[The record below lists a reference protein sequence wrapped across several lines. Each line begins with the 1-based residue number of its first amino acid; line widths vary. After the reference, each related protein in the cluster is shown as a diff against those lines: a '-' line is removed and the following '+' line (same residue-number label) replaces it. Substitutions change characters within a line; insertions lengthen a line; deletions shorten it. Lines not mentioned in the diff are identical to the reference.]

1 MRRSVLLLGL
11 ALVAG
16 LAAPAFAQPG
26 QSFDRGPP
34 GFDRDRD
41 RDRDR
46 GRDSLRIL
54 SAWYGVESRA
64 CEATRAVARACN
76 GRRDCTVQ
84 ATNRL
89 CGDPVPQV
97 VKVLTVTYRCDGRIR
112 SITRGEGRY
121 LGLTCNARG
130 RR

>member
-16 LAAPAFAQPG
+16 LASPAFAQPG
-26 QSFDRGPP
+26 PGFGPP
-34 GFDRDRD
+34 GHDRDRG
-41 RDRDR
+41 DRDR
-46 GRDSLRIL
+46 GRDSIRIL
-54 SAWYGVESRA
+54 NAWYGVESRA

-76 GRRDCTVQ
+76 GRSDCTIQ

-89 CGDPVPQV
+89 CGDPVSNV
-97 VKVLTVTYRCDGRIR
+97 VKVLTVTYRCDGRTR

>member
-16 LAAPAFAQPG
+16 LASPAFAQPG
-26 QSFDRGPP
+26 PSFDRGPP
-34 GFDRDRD
+34 GYDRDRG
-41 RDRDR
+41 DR

-54 SAWYGVESRA
+54 SAWYGVEGRA

-76 GRRDCTVQ
+76 GRQDCTVQ

-97 VKVLTVTYRCDGRIR
+97 EKVLTVTYRCDGR
-112 SITRGEGRY
+112 TRTTTRWEGRY
-121 LGLTCNARG
+121 VGLTCNARG

>member
-16 LAAPAFAQPG
+16 LASPAFAQPG
-26 QSFDRGPP
+26 PGFDRGPP
-34 GFDRDRD
+34 GHDRDRD
-41 RDRDR
+41 R
-46 GRDSLRIL
+46 RDSLRIL

-76 GRRDCTVQ
+76 GRRDCTIQ